1 MADSAISRR
10 GFMARALRAGVAI
23 SALALAGC
31 GGPETHNSR
40 REDVAGGAEEESA
53 VPASPLAISAA
64 QQEQEEEAPAAV
76 AEREAAE
83 EQVRQQ
89 AQPTR
94 DLATIPIVERPVP
107 DDVVDPLVWRER
119 YHWRELAK
127 LAGQEMGPVR
137 GGGLHVHGPTQIS
150 WTPFEPRL
158 QMGRVGT
165 FLPLIY
171 SQLVV
176 MAAGDHHDAHH
187 GEIEG
192 DLAASWEIP
201 EPTTLLFNI
210 HEDVNWPDEEPLDG
224 RALTASDVRISH
236 DAYRSPTMPQG
247 SAYGAVEQIEADDR
261 EMTVRFRLSEPAS
274 YLPAQMTGPLHVIA
288 PPHQLDDPSEAF
300 TVRNGV
306 DHNATP
312 LGTGPFRMQ
321 WSSLASWGAVRNPSY
336 FKRDRITGER
346 LPYFA
351 RIRGGVLM
359 SRVPSSY
366 TFTPRHEIWRDWTDR
381 QFDAIELIEP
391 SELEESSTLFPDFA
405 AQVVAPTPGRG
416 SALTFRATRGGPFA
430 DVRVRHA
437 LSAAID
443 RVEIAKRMHHGLAAP
458 DCGHDWTHVTDDSSE
473 SGFREWPWTPEELGE
488 PYTFD
493 PARARALLSAAGYSA
508 LLPLTINLDA
518 SSSSDRFVTSVNPGE
533 VAVVAHQWQQHLG
546 EAAEVRLL
554 PRSVRTFRQQ
564 RSERTINEWH
574 QDARIVATVP
584 LPEYL
589 ADPDPL
595 TYGRLHSSVNPLV
608 QDAELDELCQQQRTE
623 LDPARRSQL
632 LEQIRLRDL
641 DLSWRL
647 PLVNRYGLVA
657 RQGNIFNVGGT
668 HIAHSFD
675 LNPKQF
681 ERAWRLPPQ
690 Q

>member
-1 MADSAISRR
+1 MTAAAISRR
-10 GFMARALRAGVAI
+10 HFMARALRAGVGI

-31 GGPETHNSR
+31 GGPETYNSR

-53 VPASPLAISAA
+53 PAVSPLAISAA
-64 QQEQEEEAPAAV
+64 RQEEAETSAA
-76 AEREAAE
+76 ESEAAE

-94 DLATIPIVERPVP
+94 DLATIPILERPVP
-107 DDVVDPLVWRER
+107 DDAVDPLVWRER

-127 LAGQEMGPVR
+127 LAGQAMGPIR
-137 GGGLHVHGPTQIS
+137 GGGLHVHGPTQVS
-150 WTPFEPRL
+150 WTPFEPQL
-158 QMGRVGT
+158 QGGHIGT

-192 DLAASWEIP
+192 DLATSWEIP
-201 EPTTLLFNI
+201 EPTTLLFKI
-210 HEDVNWPDEEPLDG
+210 HENVRWPDSEPLDG

-261 EMTVRFRLSEPAS
+261 EMTVKFRLNEPAS

-288 PPHQLDDPSEAF
+288 PPHQLDDPSEAL
-300 TVRNGV
+300 TLDRNGV
-306 DHNATP
+306 GRNATP
-312 LGTGPFRMQ
+312 QGTGPFRLEYA
-321 WSSLASWGAVRNPSY
+321 SIASWGAVRNPSY
-336 FKRDRITGER
+336 FKRDRVTSER

-351 RIRGGVLM
+351 RIRGGILM
-359 SRVPSSY
+359 SRRPSSHN
-366 TFTPRHEIWRDWTDR
+366 FPRQNEIWRDWTDR
-381 QFDAIELIEP
+381 EFDAIELIEP

-443 RVEIAKRMHHGLAAP
+443 RVEIAKRIHHGLAAP
-458 DCGHDWTHVTDDSSE
+458 DCGHDWTHAPDDSSE

-488 PYTFD
+488 PYAFD

-508 LLPLTINLDA
+508 QLPLTINLDG
-518 SSSSDRFVTSVNPGE
+518 SSSSDGFAHLVNPGE

-546 EAAEVRLL
+546 AAANVRLL

-564 RSERTINEWH
+564 RSEHTTSEWH
-574 QDARIVATVP
+574 QDARILAP
-584 LPEYL
+584 ARLPEYL

-595 TYGRLHSSVNPLV
+595 TYGRLHSSANSLV

-623 LDPARRSQL
+623 LDPARRSEL
-632 LEQIRLRDL
+632 LERIRLRDL
-641 DLSWRL
+641 ELSLRL

-657 RQGNIFNVGGT
+657 RQGNIFNVGVT

>member
-1 MADSAISRR
+1 MADFAISRR
-10 GFMARALRAGVAI
+10 DLMARAARAGVGI

-31 GGPETHNSR
+31 GGPETYNSR
-40 REDVAGGAEEESA
+40 REDAAEEESA
-53 VPASPLAISAA
+53 PVASPLAISAA
-64 QQEQEEEAPAAV
+64 RQEE
-76 AEREAAE
+76 AEEESEAAE

-89 AQPTR
+89 TRATR
-94 DLATIPIVERPVP
+94 DLATIPIRERPVP
-107 DDVVDPLVWRER
+107 NDAVDPLVWRER

-127 LAGQEMGPVR
+127 LAGQERGPVR

-158 QMGRVGT
+158 QMGRIGT

-176 MAAGDHHDAHH
+176 MAAGDHRDAHR

-192 DLAASWEIP
+192 DLAASWETP
-201 EPTTLLFNI
+201 EPTTLLFKI
-210 HEDVNWPDEEPLDG
+210 HENVRWPDSEPLDG

-236 DAYRSPTMPQG
+236 DAYRSPEMLQG
-247 SAYGAVEQIEADDR
+247 SAYGVIKQIEADDR
-261 EMTVRFRLSEPAS
+261 GMTVGFRLSEPAS

-288 PPHQLDDPSEAF
+288 PPHQLDDPIEAL
-300 TVRNGV
+300 VLDRNGV
-306 DHNATP
+306 SRNATP
-312 LGTGPFRMQ
+312 QGTGPFRMEY
-321 WSSLASWGAVRNPSY
+321 SSIASWGAVRNPSY
-336 FKRDRITGER
+336 FKRDRATGER

-359 SRVPSSY
+359 SRRPSSSN
-366 TFTPRHEIWRDWTDR
+366 FPPRDEIWRDWVDR
-381 QFDAIELIEP
+381 RFDAIELIEP
-391 SELEESSTLFPDFA
+391 SELEESSTLFPDLA

-416 SALTFRATRGGPFA
+416 SALAFRATRGGPFA

-437 LSAAID
+437 LSSAIN
-443 RVEIAKRMHHGLAAP
+443 RAEIAKRVHRGLAAP

-473 SGFREWPWTPEELGE
+473 SGFREWPWTPEELGR
-488 PYTFD
+488 PYQFD

-508 LLPLTINLDA
+508 ELPLTINLDA
-518 SSSSDRFVTSVNPGE
+518 GGSSRFTISVNPSE

-546 EAAEVRLL
+546 AAAAVRLL
-554 PRSVRTFRQQ
+554 PRSTRTVRQQ
-564 RSERTINEWH
+564 GSESSINEMH
-574 QDARIVATVP
+574 QDARILATAP

-589 ADPDPL
+589 ADPDGL
-595 TYGRLHSSVNPLV
+595 TYERLHSSANPFV
-608 QDAELDELCQQQRTE
+608 QDAELDDLCQRQRAE
-623 LDPARRSQL
+623 LDPARRSEL
-632 LEQIRLRDL
+632 LERIRLRDL
-641 DLSWRL
+641 ELSLRL

-657 RQGNIFNVGGT
+657 RQGNIFNVGVT

>member
-1 MADSAISRR
+1 MANSAISRR
-10 GFMARALRAGVAI
+10 GFMTRALRAGVGI
-23 SALALAGC
+23 GALALAGC

-40 REDVAGGAEEESA
+40 REGAEEEGST
-53 VPASPLAISAA
+53 PLASPLAISAA
-64 QQEQEEEAPAAV
+64 PQEEAETPAV
-76 AEREAAE
+76 AMESEAAE
-83 EQVRQQ
+83 EQAQQQ
-89 AQPTR
+89 ARATG
-94 DLATIPIVERPVP
+94 DLATIPILERPVP

-137 GGGLHVHGPTQIS
+137 GGGLHVHGPTQVS
-150 WTPFEPRL
+150 WTPFEPQL
-158 QMGRVGT
+158 QGGRIGT

-176 MAAGDHHDAHH
+176 MAAGDHRDAHH

-236 DAYRSPTMPQG
+236 DAYRSQTMPQG

-288 PPHQLDDPSEAF
+288 PPHQLDDPSEAL
-300 TVRNGV
+300 TLDRNGV
-306 DHNATP
+306 GRNATP
-312 LGTGPFRMQ
+312 QGTGPFRMEY
-321 WSSLASWGAVRNPSY
+321 SSIASWGAVRNPSY
-336 FKRDRITGER
+336 FKRDRGTGER

-351 RIRGGVLM
+351 RIRGGILM
-359 SRVPSSY
+359 SRRPSSNH
-366 TFTPRHEIWRDWTDR
+366 FPPRNEIWRDWIDQR
-381 QFDAIELIEP
+381 FDALELIEP

-416 SALTFRATRGGPFA
+416 SALTFRTTRGGPFA

-437 LSAAID
+437 LSAAIN

-458 DCGHDWTHVTDDSSE
+458 DCGHDWTHAPDDSSE

-546 EAAEVRLL
+546 AAANVRLL

-564 RSERTINEWH
+564 RSERTINEVH
-574 QDARIVATVP
+574 QDVRILAAAP

-595 TYGRLHSSVNPLV
+595 TYGRLHSSGNPLV
-608 QDAELDELCQQQRTE
+608 QDADLDELCQQQRTE

-641 DLSWRL
+641 ELSWRL